1 MTVDNIKTISKQV
14 QDAKDLLDS
23 FTGDI
28 KSISEACYILQVVIG
43 ALAYEA
49 NKLELPYT
57 PKYNDMAEAF
67 LDYFDEEE

>member
-1 MTVDNIKTISKQV
+1 MTANDIKTISRQI
-14 QDAKDLLDS
+14 QDAKELLDS
-23 FTGDI
+23 FTGDT
-28 KSISEACYILQVVIG
+28 KSLGEASNILTRVIG

-49 NKLELPYT
+49 NKLEFPYK